1 MFESIIKEI
10 GILTTFNNDTT
21 EYSYGMVIEDSDI
34 KENASYS
41 RSYFNDCYYN
51 YILGLKN
58 PMELKDE
65 FRFTHI
71 SKETEI
77 AINEKYNKLDR
88 VTNICNKLEQD
99 GIDKTDEIRVKY
111 KLKGASLKLVDVEVP
126 YRYNQNLLG
135 YSVIINT
142 ANFFEFLLFSCPRAG
157 EKIIEVAILGRKCKI
172 VYIEVSNNITLT
184 EDGRFI
190 EHEGLREHGVNFEG
204 VMKHAHII
212 NDKVILHRDRI
223 KDINYRYSSEF
234 TTKEFILT
242 VLTKLRALVGIK
254 IHGEQEIENFTKFYT
269 AVFLKFR
276 NYQSLSNH
284 IEKVLK
290 SSLPATIFIR
300 DIEGFYLPKI
310 IMDLS
315 LNIGIIPEKTKKKHD
330 RSRKL
335 YYNDK
340 LDTFNVILDTS
351 INMCRFSFGESIIN
365 ILELACKSQSPILN
379 LSNYC
384 SIELETAGSPIDNY
398 NGVDIYAMMQD
409 ILKINANPSSS
420 KFRTKN
426 TRVEELEIAMGM
438 IDKMVREDGLDPFV
452 GKYYQQYR
460 RFYKSTEEPYI
471 IIPMA
476 KRLIKIDVG
485 YDIYTSLRGKEYNPI
500 FSILNS
506 TTEFLNE
513 GR

>member
-1 MFESIIKEI
+1 MFESIIKENR
-10 GILTTFNNDTT
+10 ILTTFNNDTT

-58 PMELKDE
+58 PMELKNE

-71 SKETEI
+71 PKETEI

-88 VTNICNKLEQD
+88 VINICNKLEQD

-142 ANFFEFLLFSCPRAG
+142 VNFFEFLLFSCPRAG
-157 EKIIEVAILGRKCKI
+157 EKVIEVVILGRKCRI
-172 VYIEVSNNITLT
+172 VYTEVNNNITLT
-184 EDGRFI
+184 NDGRFI
-190 EHEGLREHGVNFEG
+190 EHEDPIENGVNFED
-204 VMKHAHII
+204 VMKHAHVI
-212 NDKVILHRDRI
+212 NDKIILHRDRI

-242 VLTKLRALVGIK
+242 VVAKMRALADIK

-276 NYQSLSNH
+276 NYQSLSNL
-284 IEKVLK
+284 IERVLK
-290 SSLPATIFIR
+290 SSLPPAIFIR
-300 DIEGFYLPKI
+300 DIEGFYLPKL

-315 LNIGIIPEKTKKKHD
+315 LNIGIIPEKTKK
-330 RSRKL
+330 RYSGGRKL
-335 YYNDK
+335 YCNDK
-340 LDTFNVILDTS
+340 SDTFNIILDTS

-365 ILELACKSQSPILN
+365 ILELASKSQSPILN
-379 LSNYC
+379 LSDYC
-384 SIELETAGSPIDNY
+384 NIELEIAGSPIESY
-398 NGVDIYAMMQD
+398 NGIDIYAMMQD